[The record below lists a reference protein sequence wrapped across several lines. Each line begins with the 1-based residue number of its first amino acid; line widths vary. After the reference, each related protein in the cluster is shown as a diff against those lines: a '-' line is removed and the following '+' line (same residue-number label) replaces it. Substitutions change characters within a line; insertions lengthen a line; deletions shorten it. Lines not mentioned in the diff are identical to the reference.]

1 MLLAPT
7 IQIRRERMTADAPT
21 RGVLTVLR
29 FATPEVLFRCH
40 TLEPPWKNNERR
52 VSCIPA
58 GTYTAR
64 FLPTSKFPDLARRA
78 PWYKNHLWELID
90 VAGRSEVKFH
100 HGTEPRNT
108 EGCPLLGF
116 SVTKTGINNS
126 VEALRQFHAILSQ
139 FELGQVTVN
148 VFELATIR

>member
-40 TLEPPWKNNERR
+40 TLELNWASNHKR
-52 VSCIPA
+52 VSCIPV
-58 GTYTAR
+58 GIYNAR
-64 FLPTSKFPDLARRA
+64 FLPTPKFPRLSARA

-90 VAGRSEVKFH
+90 VPGRSEVKIH
-100 HGTEPRNT
+100 HGNLVSDT
-108 EGCPLLGF
+108 EGCPLVGMGL
-116 SVTKTGINNS
+116 TKAGISQS
-126 VEALRQFHAILSQ
+126 VEALRMLHEVLSP
-139 FELGQVTVN
+139 FASGQVTVN